1 MPRRTHDFYETPPHY
16 LDALGSQL
24 QLPMDARVIDS
35 CVGEGAVS
43 DWVHEQ
49 GVEVH
54 TNDID
59 KKRAADYHM
68 DARNA
73 RLYRLNEP
81 DWWITNP
88 PFNIIDDILYTAL
101 EEVENVITLAR
112 LSVLE
117 PTKGVG
123 EERGRRELFKYY
135 QPDMVIVLPR
145 YCFRLNDKGKRATDS
160 VTCAWVG
167 WGPQVPRITTV
178 WTVPPPEEAKRKKRR

>member
-1 MPRRTHDFYETPPHY
+1 MPRRKHDFYETPPHY
-16 LDALGSQL
+16 LEALGSVL
-24 QLPMDARVIDS
+24 QLPMDARVIDP
-35 CVGEGAVS
+35 CVGQGAVS
-43 DWVHEQ
+43 DWVADEQ

-59 KKRAADYHM
+59 KKRPADYHM
-68 DARNA
+68 DARDE
-73 RLYRLNEP
+73 RLYRKVDA

-101 EEVENVITLAR
+101 ENVENVITLAR

-123 EERGRRELFKYY
+123 EERGRRTLYKFY

-178 WTVPPPEEAKRKKRR
+178 WTVPPPEEAKGKRR

>member
-24 QLPMDARVIDS
+24 TLPTDAKVIEP
-35 CVGEGAVS
+35 CVGEGAIAT
-43 DWVHEQ
+43 WLKREY
-49 GVEVH
+49 GIPKVH

-59 KKRAADYHM
+59 RKRKADYHM
-68 DARNA
+68 DARDRKLFDKA
-73 RLYRLNEP
+73 QAE
-81 DWWITNP
+81 WWITNP
-88 PFNIIDDILYTAL
+88 PFGIIDEILTTAL
-101 EEVENVITLAR
+101 SECTNVITLAR

-117 PTKGVG
+117 PTKD
-123 EERGRRELFKYY
+123 RRAIYNCQ

-160 VTCAWVG
+160 VTCAWIG

-178 WTVPPPEEAKRKKRR
+178 WTEPPPDEEAKGQKAA